1 MGSDIVPNLSRQIQ
15 LIKHVLLILCVFC
28 FAYPCLANDDVDN
41 TYSIIYEDFEEFF
54 PPLGWKL
61 VRTNQNHTW
70 EKVESA
76 ANGEILAWGEN
87 YFAYVHGPKNEFYD
101 ESLITSKIINGFDE
115 NCFVEF
121 ELVCEPGFSLE
132 MDFNLAIDISAN
144 YDVSDNP
151 TWKTLSS
158 LKMIDAASLIDC
170 DPVTGGNHLWRG
182 NDTLTFNEEEFWIRF
197 RYTGTSGT
205 GVGLDH
211 VYVTC
216 NYNHATH
223 NGGSNSDDDDDET
236 PEKNSDDK
244 KEDDCNCGLSF
255 HDPAAPLAL
264 IMILI
269 GCGALLISRRR

>member
-1 MGSDIVPNLSRQIQ
+1 MKYIT
-15 LIKHVLLILCVFC
+15 LLLCVFY

-41 TYSIIYEDFEEFF
+41 TYSVIYEYFEDVF
-54 PPLGWKL
+54 PPPGWEL
-61 VRTNQNHTW
+61 VQTNQDHTW

-76 ANGEILAWGEN
+76 ANGKITAFGEK
-87 YFAYVHGPKNEFYD
+87 YFAYVHGDQGILYD

-115 NCFVEF
+115 HCFVEL

-132 MDFNLAIDISAN
+132 MDFNLAIDISTN
-144 YDVSDNP
+144 YDVSDNH

-158 LKMIDAASLIDC
+158 LKKIETDSLLNC
-170 DPVTGGNHLWRG
+170 DPVTGGMILWRG
-182 NDTLTFNEEEFWIRF
+182 NKTLTFNEEEFWIRF

-211 VYVTC
+211 IYVTC

-223 NGGSNSDDDDDET
+223 NGGNNSDDDDDET
-236 PEKNSDDK
+236 PEKDSDNT

-264 IMILI
+264 LMVLI